1 MLLQRYVPQPT
12 VEYLEL
18 VRAAGETA
26 TITDVAGAFAYG
38 TRSGAG
44 HLLRAL
50 RTSIPSF
57 DSASVA
63 KRWLLGIDWCR
74 TEPETFD
81 VLAAQANSK
90 VRVHHGA
97 FLVDRAGCTPELP
110 WHPKALLFRGSE
122 ALALI
127 VGSGNMSTNGLTRGH
142 EAGSV
147 TVVVKPKT
155 SLERSVWDA
164 CAEMFDWFDDR
175 WTRASTASS
184 IAPQYVARFKELV
197 KAAPPIT
204 DADTLPVSAKR
215 WWTEERIRKV
225 RSSAQLW
232 IDAGNLHENRGKGNP
247 GNQLMLKAMTR
258 VFFGFAAEDLERN
271 STVGYVAIRYH
282 GTVRESCSL
291 RYSDNG
297 MDVLTLPVPDHGG
310 PPAYDQQSL
319 LFSRTIERGRTIYEL
334 TVGTSAQR
342 RRWAQKSRAADSEF
356 RMQSGREWGVF
367 P

>member
-12 VEYLEL
+12 VKYLEL
-18 VRAAGETA
+18 VRAAGEMT
-26 TITDVAGAFAYG
+26 TFTDVAGAFAYG

-50 RTSIPSF
+50 RTAIPSF
-57 DSASVA
+57 DAASVA

-81 VLAAQANSK
+81 VLAAGANSK
-90 VRVHHGA
+90 VRVHHGT

-110 WHPKALLFRGSE
+110 WHPKVLLFRGSE
-122 ALALI
+122 AVALI

-155 SLERSVWDA
+155 AVERSVWDA
-164 CAEMFDWFDDR
+164 CMEMFDWFDER

-184 IAPQYVARFKELV
+184 IASEYVARFKELV
-197 KAAPPIT
+197 KTAPPIT
-204 DADTLPVSAKR
+204 DADTLPASANR
-215 WWTEERIRKV
+215 WWTEERIRRV
-225 RSSAQLW
+225 RSCAQLW

-258 VFFGFAAEDLERN
+258 VFFGFAAEDLKKN
-271 STVGYVAIRYH
+271 STVGHVAIRYR

-297 MDVLTLPVPDHGG
+297 MDVLTLPVPGHVA
-310 PPAYDQQSL
+310 PTAYDQQSL
-319 LFSRTIERGRTIYEL
+319 LFSRTMERGRTIYEL

-342 RRWAQKSRAADSEF
+342 RRWAQKSRSADSEF